1 LFIRG
6 GNSKYIL
13 DSDVEDIKAHFQ
25 IQASKRFRMLGI
37 GYAENP
43 IEFYQK

>member
-13 DSDVEDIKAHFQ
+13 DSDVEDIKAHFPDSS
-25 IQASKRFRMLGI
+25 IETIPNVGLH
-37 GYAENP
+37 AENP